1 MNLFISNFVA
11 PRITI
16 LIFHFTKIVLQ
27 FTSEDYIYIYIF
39 QETRS
44 SVWSCRIFAEAFIF
58 QFYPFPSGKFFGLIS
73 RDRRFRGGN
82 RLYFIR
88 PTELIAVTPLPPPH
102 RIVHRSIR
110 IFVFQFF
117 FPPHDSYFFPHL
129 ITG

>member
-27 FTSEDYIYIYIF
+27 FASEDYIYIYFPGNKIIRLTVQNF
-39 QETRS
+39 RGS
-44 SVWSCRIFAEAFIF
+44 FYFSILSVPQW
-58 QFYPFPSGKFFGLIS
+58 QVFFGLIS

-88 PTELIAVTPLPPPH
+88 PTELIAVTPLPPLH